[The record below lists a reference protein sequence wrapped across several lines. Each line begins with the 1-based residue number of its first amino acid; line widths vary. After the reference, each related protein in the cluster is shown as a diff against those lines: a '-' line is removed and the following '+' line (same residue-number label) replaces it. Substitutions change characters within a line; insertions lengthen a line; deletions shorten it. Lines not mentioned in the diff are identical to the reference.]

1 MKHNAASTIQLRQ
14 IRTFNGADNSQFMA
28 EEVITLAKKLD
39 ECIARMGGASVH
51 TLQMAVQLLT
61 KGKVRLQYR
70 ASEERLQLVKQS
82 ARLNRNEAI
91 ALVEKYVSS
100 KSPRISHFNSDDP
113 TRAMIIEANVQAALN
128 ASV

>member
-1 MKHNAASTIQLRQ
+1 
-14 IRTFNGADNSQFMA
+14 MA
-28 EEVITLAKKLD
+28 EEVITLASKLD
-39 ECIARMGGASVH
+39 ECIARMGGSSVY

-82 ARLNRNEAI
+82 ARLNRHEAI
-91 ALVEKYVSS
+91 ALVEKYVLS

-113 TRAMIIEANVQAALN
+113 TRAMIIEANVQAALT

>member
-1 MKHNAASTIQLRQ
+1 
-14 IRTFNGADNSQFMA
+14 
-28 EEVITLAKKLD
+28 
-39 ECIARMGGASVH
+39 
-51 TLQMAVQLLT
+51 MAVQLLT

-82 ARLNRNEAI
+82 ARLNRHEAI

-100 KSPRISHFNSDDP
+100 KSPRISHANSDDP

>member
-1 MKHNAASTIQLRQ
+1 MKHHASSTILLRQLRA
-14 IRTFNGADNSQFMA
+14 FHGADNSQLMA
-28 EEVITLAKKLD
+28 EEVITLASKLD
-39 ECIARMGGASVH
+39 ECIARMGGSSVY

-82 ARLNRNEAI
+82 ARLNRHEAI

-100 KSPRISHFNSDDP
+100 KSPRISHANSDDP
-113 TRAMIIEANVQAALN
+113 TRTMIIEANVQAALN